1 MTVIATVRIPDSE
14 YQKIRQL
21 VERGQYLSVA
31 DFIRTAVRKELEKY
45 FENEE
50 VE

>member
-1 MTVIATVRIPDSE
+1 MAVIVTIRMPDSE
-14 YQKIRQL
+14 YNKIKKL
-21 VERGQYLSVA
+21 VEKKLYLSVS
-31 DFIRTAVRKELEKY
+31 DFVRSAVRKELEKY